1 MNDLKAVEILLVED
15 STADAEMTIR
25 VLTKRN
31 VTNSIVWVKDGAEAI
46 EYLYR
51 TGQYADRPEVLP
63 KLVLLDIKMP
73 KVNGI
78 EVLRRLKSEESTRF
92 VPVVMLTSSAEDRDL
107 QECYRLGV
115 NSYLVKPVDFGH
127 FAEAVATLGIYWT
140 AMNRLPG

>member
-1 MNDLKAVEILLVED
+1 MSEKTFIAAAKLDEVPPA
-15 STADAEMTIR
+15 
-25 VLTKRN
+25 TK
-31 VTNSIVWVKDGAEAI
+31 
-46 EYLYR
+46 
-51 TGQYADRPEVLP
+51 
-63 KLVLLDIKMP
+63 KLVTL
-73 KVNGI
+73 NGI